1 VSEDERGNGHTV
13 TTDRILLAMQDRRDR
28 DLLADWLASFP
39 RYEVDTATEPAEM
52 PAEYDVCIL
61 DTATFDAVRET
72 LRERR
77 ERSDAV
83 FLPTLLT
90 VPDATEEETREY
102 LEEADDSLLDDVVGL
117 PMAQALLR
125 RRIENLLRARRSA
138 LTLAERKHQY
148 RQLIEL
154 TPEPMLLVDEG
165 TIVYANKA
173 ASDLFDRSQP
183 LDIEGTALGEFVDE
197 DGAETLD
204 DVLAAIGD
212 GDDPRNAEFVE
223 LPMVSAANRDLYVAV
238 AGVQVVYEGRRMS
251 QLIVRDLTLEQQR
264 KERLNLFGR
273 AMEAA
278 AQGITIAD
286 ARQDDHPL
294 IYANRGFERITG
306 YPMSDTL
313 GRNCRFLQGRNTD
326 EETVA
331 KIRDA
336 IDREV
341 PVSVDILNYRRD
353 GTPFWNRLDVV
364 PVENETGAVTHFLGF
379 QRDVTEQKE
388 REQQLSV
395 MNRVLRHNLR
405 NKMNVIQVYAEQLR
419 EQQETAEVAE
429 SIATAAEELLT
440 ISEQIRKFDSI
451 VAADER
457 DLETLDLVAMID
469 RGVTA
474 LEARSAESD
483 IRLSMPDEAPIEAHE
498 TLEPAL
504 TDLITLT
511 ESLEGPALTIDV
523 AVEPATAVLT
533 VTDRAGAL
541 DRNDLEVVDSET
553 ETQLEHLETLELW
566 LVRWA
571 VTESHG
577 DLDIDLAGGD
587 PVITMRFRRADAVAE

>member
-1 VSEDERGNGHTV
+1 VSDDERGNSRTA
-13 TTDRILLAMQDRRDR
+13 TADRILLAMQDSRDR
-28 DLLADWLASFP
+28 DLLEDWLASFP
-39 RYEVDTATEPAEM
+39 RYEVDTTLEPAEM
-52 PAEYDVCIL
+52 PAEYDLCIL

-77 ERSDAV
+77 ERSDAL

-90 VPDATEEETREY
+90 VSEASEDETRQY
-102 LEEADDSLLDDVVGL
+102 LEEDDDSLLDDIVGL

-138 LTLAERKHQY
+138 VTLAERKHQY

-154 TPEPMLLVDEG
+154 TPEAMLLVDEG
-165 TIVYANKA
+165 TIVYANEA
-173 ASDLFDRSQP
+173 ASDLFDRSQSR
-183 LDIEGTALGEFVDE
+183 DIEGTALGEFVDE
-197 DGAETLD
+197 ADAETLD

-212 GDDPRNAEFVE
+212 PDDTRNAEFVE
-223 LPMVSAANRDLYVAV
+223 LHMVSAADRNLYVAV
-238 AGVQVVYEGRRMS
+238 AGVEVVYEGRRMS
-251 QLIVRDLTLEQQR
+251 QLIIRNLTLEQQR

-286 ARQDDHPL
+286 ARQDDQPL

-331 KIRDA
+331 TIRDA
-336 IDREV
+336 IEREA

-353 GTPFWNRLDVV
+353 GTPFWNRLDIV
-364 PVENETGAVTHFLGF
+364 PVENEAGEVTHFLGF

-419 EQQETAEVAE
+419 EQPETAEAAE
-429 SIATAAEELLT
+429 SIATAAGDLLT

-457 DLETLDLVAMID
+457 DLETLDLVALID

-474 LEARSAESD
+474 LRQRSPESD
-483 IRLSMPDEAPIEAHE
+483 IRLSLPDEALIEAHE
-498 TLEPAL
+498 TLDPAL
-504 TDLITLT
+504 TDLLTLT
-511 ESLEGPALTIDV
+511 ESLDGPSLTIDV
-523 AVEPATAVLT
+523 AVEPETVMLT

-541 DRNDLEVVDSET
+541 DRNDLEVVDSEV
-553 ETQLEHLETLELW
+553 ETPLEHLETLELW

-577 DLDIDLAGGD
+577 DLDIDLSGDD
-587 PVITMRFRRADAVAE
+587 PVIRMEFRRPDTSGE